1 MKFYK
6 KLMTG
11 FMTAA
16 MVVVMAGCGS
26 STEPAADDVV
36 ESAAT
41 EASTEAAISD
51 EVLNSNADNKLIY
64 CITPSTSNPYFGVV
78 QTVCQEEGEKLGY
91 IVKCVS
97 HDDDAAKQ
105 SELFDTAISEGAS
118 AIICDNAGADA
129 SIEDVQKA
137 RAAGIPTFLVDR
149 EINQEGIAVAQIIA
163 NNSQGAVAAAQ
174 ALVEATGGEGQYAE
188 LLGLESDTNCQV
200 RSDAFH
206 AVIDQTNMEM
216 VAQQSANWD
225 QTEGQQKAETIL
237 QQYPDI
243 VAIVCGND
251 TMACGAAAAVESANL
266 DHEVYIIGI
275 DGSNDMRDN
284 IKEGKCL
291 ATALQQIDLI
301 TRNAVNQV
309 NEYLMKGS
317 TGMEEKQLVDCVLIN
332 ADNADKLD
340 NFVYTE

>member
-1 MKFYK
+1 MIF
-6 KLMTG
+6 
-11 FMTAA
+11 
-16 MVVVMAGCGS
+16 
-26 STEPAADDVV
+26 
-36 ESAAT
+36 
-41 EASTEAAISD
+41 
-51 EVLNSNADNKLIY
+51 
-64 CITPSTSNPYFGVV
+64 
-78 QTVCQEEGEKLGY
+78 
-91 IVKCVS
+91 
-97 HDDDAAKQ
+97 
-105 SELFDTAISEGAS
+105 
-118 AIICDNAGADA
+118 
-129 SIEDVQKA
+129 
-137 RAAGIPTFLVDR
+137 
-149 EINQEGIAVAQIIA
+149 AQIVA
-163 NNSQGAVAAAQ
+163 NNSQGATAAAQ

-266 DHEVYIIGI
+266 DHEVYIIGV

-291 ATALQQIDLI
+291 ATGLQQIDLI
-301 TRNAVNQV
+301 TRNAVNQA
-309 NEYLMKGS
+309 NDYLTTGS

>member
-1 MKFYK
+1 
-6 KLMTG
+6 
-11 FMTAA
+11 MTAA
-16 MVVVMAGCGS
+16 MVAAMAGCGN
-26 STEPAADDVV
+26 STEPAADDAA
-36 ESAAT
+36 EPAAT
-41 EASTEAAISD
+41 EASTEAAASD
-51 EVLNSNADNKLIY
+51 EVLNANADNKLIY

-78 QTVCQEEGEKLGY
+78 QTACQEEGEKLGY
-91 IVKCVS
+91 TVKCVS
-97 HDDDAAKQ
+97 HDDDATKQ

-118 AIICDNAGADA
+118 AIVCDNAGADA
-129 SIEDVQKA
+129 SIEAVQKA
-137 RAAGIPTFLVDR
+137 RDAGIPTFLVDR
-149 EINQEGIAVAQIIA
+149 EINQEGIAVAQIVA
-163 NNSQGAVAAAQ
+163 NNSQGATAAAQ

-266 DHEVYIIGI
+266 DHEVYIIGV

-291 ATALQQIDLI
+291 ATGLQQIDLI
-301 TRNAVNQV
+301 TRNAVNQA
-309 NEYLMKGS
+309 NDYLTTGS